1 MATTVL
7 GVLLGITMTLL
18 VFAMLRL
25 HGVEQGLE
33 SLCDAFEEFMKGDA
47 KFSDEVVPAP
57 AGKTEAGKS
66 SVRPRT
72 MTEWRQASEQAAR
85 DMN

>member
-18 VFAMLRL
+18 MCAMLSLRK
-25 HGVEQGLE
+25 VEQDLQ
-33 SLCDAFEEFMKGDA
+33 SLCDAVDEVVKDDA
-47 KFSDEVVPAP
+47 KFSDEVVPVP
-57 AGKTEAGKS
+57 AGKSEAGKS

>member
-18 VFAMLRL
+18 VFAMLTMRKVQQDL
-25 HGVEQGLE
+25 QSV
-33 SLCDAFEEFMKGDA
+33 CDAVYEVIKDSA
-47 KFSDEVVPAP
+47 KPSDEAVTAP
-57 AGKTEAGKS
+57 PGKTEAGRS